1 MFKNYVFSGFRV
13 ARPKSKDIE
22 KLCFLPGKALLL
34 QGFFNVE
41 HSPRR
46 FAEEKQKAQKTTK
59 YAFRISSVDN
69 HRAKRKTLS
78 TLNHQNA

>member
-1 MFKNYVFSGFRV
+1 MFENYVFSGFRV

-46 FAEEKQKAQKTTK
+46 FAEEKQKAKKTK
-59 YAFRISSVDN
+59 YAFRMVDN

>member
-1 MFKNYVFSGFRV
+1 MFKNYVFSGFPV

-22 KLCFLPGKALLL
+22 KLCFFTWESAAVAR
-34 QGFFNVE
+34 FFNVE
-41 HSPRR
+41 YSSRR
-46 FAEEKQKAQKTTK
+46 FAEEKQKAKQTDKN
-59 YAFRISSVDN
+59 AFRISSVDH

>member
-1 MFKNYVFSGFRV
+1 MFKNYVFSGFPV
-13 ARPKSKDIE
+13 ARPKPKDIE

-46 FAEEKQKAQKTTK
+46 FAEEKQKAKQKKQKMRFEFLRWTTTALK
-59 YAFRISSVDN
+59 EKHF
-69 HRAKRKTLS
+69 L
-78 TLNHQNA
+78 L